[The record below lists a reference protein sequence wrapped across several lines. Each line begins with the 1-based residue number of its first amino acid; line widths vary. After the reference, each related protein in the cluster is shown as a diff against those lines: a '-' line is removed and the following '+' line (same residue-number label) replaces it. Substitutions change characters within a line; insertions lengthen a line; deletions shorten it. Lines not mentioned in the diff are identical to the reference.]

1 MPHIITGEIRK
12 APYTQT
18 GTNNSGEWKMY
29 AVELSES
36 FKDKQGTRQ
45 YTNYRA
51 TFFASKENIRNW
63 YDHALTEGKI
73 ITATCESLTIQQR
86 ESNGKNYITLEMN
99 NPNLSFTQRDNN
111 QSQPAQSNQQWGQ
124 PQQPAGNRPAP
135 KNKPNPSQS
144 NEPPIDYDDT
154 IPF

>member
-18 GTNNSGEWKMY
+18 GTNSNGEWKMY

-36 FKDKQGTRQ
+36 FKDKQGERQ

-63 YDHALTEGKI
+63 YDHALAEGKI
-73 ITATCESLTIQQR
+73 ITATCESLAIQQR

-99 NPNLSFTQRDNN
+99 NPTLSFTQRDNQ
-111 QSQPAQSNQQWGQ
+111 QSRESQDNQQRGK
-124 PQQPAGNRPAP
+124 PQQPTGNRPAP
-135 KNKPNPSQS
+135 KNNPAPKQ
-144 NEPPIDYDDT
+144 NEPPMDFDDD